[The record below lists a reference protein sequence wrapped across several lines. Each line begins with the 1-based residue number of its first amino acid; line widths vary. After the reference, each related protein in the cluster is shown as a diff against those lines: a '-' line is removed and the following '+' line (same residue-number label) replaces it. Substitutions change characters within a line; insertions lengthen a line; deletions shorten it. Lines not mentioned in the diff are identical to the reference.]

1 MTDFNIRTTR
11 NTPNGEIL
19 VSVPQGTANTTRTS
33 LILFGKNFANY
44 GTAINQDMVHL
55 MENFA
60 DQVPP
65 ASPLEGQLWFDT
77 ISSELKI
84 WQKNAQNNFQW
95 QLVNARSLQNIAE
108 SIVPNRLYVSKS
120 GKDSNSGLSW
130 FNAKATIKGA
140 CDAAAQ
146 LLATGELEEEH
157 VSVLVAS
164 GDYTEVTPIIVPAGV
179 SIIGDNLRA
188 VTVRPRADLV
198 TQNVFLMDSATYAY
212 GLTVRDHK
220 LEPSALD
227 ITPVPG
233 APTTVSASLS
243 AVTPENINVLT
254 FGSVSETSLALV
266 SIGSLVTTN
275 YTLPGGGSPI
285 PNGTTVT
292 GKDGTLVTLS
302 ASVGGEIPA
311 TSQITFTVPTPDAT
325 PYANASGRNLPRN
338 TVQTGFA
345 FSFRPN
351 VDILVSPYIQNC
363 SSISGDP
370 GTGSG
375 IYPGGGG
382 VLVDPSV
389 LGSNNRINSIVVD
402 AFTQINLGGIG
413 VKVVGKGYMQLV
425 SFFINFCQFGLLCVD
440 GGHVTALNSNCS
452 FGNYSLWAEGFRY
465 LENLPQD
472 GLAGAV
478 NQTWPGTGSQKTFE
492 TTANTKVYD
501 DQLDDLE
508 VQVIDN
514 TGAIVPTAYTVTS
527 VADGALN
534 NSLISISPAP
544 SVGETVRARIR
555 FGSLIEASGY
565 TMSYVGA
572 GLSYNRLSAS
582 QGGVGRADP
591 NKYTILKNQP
601 SVEDPATFVSYG
613 RIYHTTTDESGDFYV
628 GAVTPGEIDP
638 ETQEQSP
645 GRPSFRINQR
655 RGAIDGRAFYQSIF
669 GFMAPFVL
677 ALTRRGK

>member
-44 GTAINQDMVHL
+44 GTAINQNMVHL

-130 FNAKATIKGA
+130 FNSKATIKSA
-140 CDAAAQ
+140 CDTAAQ
-146 LLATGELEEEH
+146 LLTSGALDEDH
-157 VSVLVAS
+157 VSILVAS
-164 GDYTEVTPIIVPAGV
+164 GDYTEITPIIVPAGV

-220 LEPSALD
+220 LSPSALD

-233 APTTVSASLS
+233 VATTVTAVLS
-243 AVTPENINVLT
+243 AATTNSNVLT
-254 FGSVSETSLALV
+254 FGENAASALALV
-266 SIGSLVTTN
+266 AVGSAVSDSLDAIPAGTIVT
-275 YTLPGGGSPI
+275 SKS
-285 PNGTTVT
+285 GTQV
-292 GKDGTLVTLS
+292 VIS
-302 ASVGGEIPA
+302 ASVVSIA
-311 TSQITFTVPTPDAT
+311 SDSTINFAVPTPDAT

-478 NQTWPGTGSQKTFE
+478 NQTWPGTGSQQTFE

-501 DQLDDLE
+501 DQVDDLE
-508 VQVIDN
+508 IQVIDN
-514 TGAIVPTAYTVTS
+514 TGAIVATAYTVTN
-527 VADGALN
+527 VVDGAQN

-544 SVGETVRARIR
+544 TVGETVRARIR

-601 SVEDPATFVSYG
+601 SVEDPATYVSYG

-638 ETQEQSP
+638 ATLEQSP

>member
-19 VSVPQGTANTTRTS
+19 VSVPPGTANTTRTS

-44 GTAINQDMVHL
+44 GTALNQDMVHL

-65 ASPLEGQLWFDT
+65 ANPLEGQLWFDT

-84 WQKNAQNNFQW
+84 WQKNAQNNLQW

-120 GKDSNSGLSW
+120 GKDSNTGLSW
-130 FNAKATIKGA
+130 FNAKLTIKAA

-146 LLATGELEEEH
+146 LIASGDLEEDH

-164 GDYTEVTPIIVPAGV
+164 GDYTEITPIVVPAGV

-227 ITPVPG
+227 ITPTPG
-233 APTTVSASLS
+233 VATTVTAVLS
-243 AVTPENINVLT
+243 AATTNSNVLT
-254 FGSVSETSLALV
+254 FAEGDETTIALV
-266 SIGSLVTTN
+266 ALNSIVTTD
-275 YTLPGGGSPI
+275 YTIPGGGSPI
-285 PNGTTVT
+285 PANTYVVAKSGTQVT
-292 GKDGTLVTLS
+292 MS
-302 ASVGGEIPA
+302 ASVESIPVGS
-311 TSQITFTVPTPDAT
+311 TINFLVPSPDAI
-325 PYANASGRNLPRN
+325 PYADASGRNLPRN

-351 VDILVSPYIQNC
+351 VTILVSPYIQNC

-472 GLAGAV
+472 GIAGAV

-492 TTANTKVYD
+492 TTVNTKVYA
-501 DQLDDLE
+501 DQVEDLE
-508 VQVIDN
+508 VQVVDN
-514 TGAIVPTAYTVTS
+514 TGAIVPITYTVTS
-527 VADGALN
+527 VVDGGQN
-534 NSLISISPAP
+534 NSLISINPAP

-613 RIYHTTTDESGDFYV
+613 RIFHTTTDESGDFYV

-638 ETQEQSP
+638 LTLEQSP